1 MTYGNFS
8 AGRKC
13 QIGTSKSPH
22 WPLVVACV
30 CHKVCMSFHVIKFNN
45 EHYGSIMFRTD
56 FKLHLHKKL
65 HSLQSKYIT
74 AAAWSTCFPVSLPV
88 VLPWMPYI
96 HLLDILSPF
105 LWFRI
110 KLVWIGSDLKWNYIK
125 TNHQQYVL
133 RLFKMNR
140 WGSPGLKGIVSGLFG
155 CKEQCKFLIYLDMGR
170 NPKTESK
177 LLLWNT
183 QSTVLL
189 KWAPAFQGHSC
200 DLFIC
205 KYFLLKTCR
214 VTLVNLFFYGCMPSH
229 WHSASCKA

>member
-8 AGRKC
+8 AGRRC

-74 AAAWSTCFPVSLPV
+74 AAAWSTCLPVSLPV

-96 HLLDILSPF
+96 HLLDVLSPF
-105 LWFRI
+105 LWLRF
-110 KLVWIGSDLKWNYIK
+110 KLVRIEKNLKWNYIE

-133 RLFKMNR
+133 QHFR
-140 WGSPGLKGIVSGLFG
+140 WTGGTAQVWKGLFLG
-155 CKEQCKFLIYLDMGR
+155 CYCLVVMSSTNLKSVFRKKPQ
-170 NPKTESK
+170 TEAK
-177 LLLWNT
+177 LLLRNAVN
-183 QSTVLL
+183 SAAEVSS
-189 KWAPAFQGHSC
+189 AFKVRSC

-205 KYFLLKTCR
+205 KYLLLKTCR
-214 VTLVNLFFYGCMPSH
+214 VMLVTVFL
-229 WHSASCKA
+229 